1 MMGVLRRRRHLPQRK
16 MPVPDTRLDRGPVV
30 VDRRRRVMRV
40 KILLRTVTGLIAAAP
55 LASASAAD
63 WMQFGYDATHSG
75 HNTAET
81 TLSASNVDQVQR
93 RYQSTLTASV
103 DSAPVY
109 LSNVTTTGGTKDL
122 LFLLG
127 TDGTLMAVD
136 AADGSVFWHHQESGQ
151 PPTTSAPAI
160 DPGRQYLYAYGLDGY
175 VHKYRVD
182 NGTETTSGGWPELI
196 TLKTNVEKVAG
207 SLTIATSGAT
217 TYLYV
222 VTDGYSGDFGNY
234 QGHLTTINLANGDQD
249 VFNVQ
254 CSDQTIHFD
263 DGASDCDW
271 PMPGDSGGSGIWGR
285 GGATFDAGTNRVY
298 VSTGNGFFDAN
309 SFGFN
314 WGDSVLALVPG
325 GVASSGGGLPDDSY
339 TPTNFQQL
347 EDQDNDLGSTS
358 LVILPMPAAQA
369 SQHVGVQI
377 GKDAMIRLIDLTN
390 MSGTNL
396 VGSIGGEIQ
405 LLNVPQGG
413 IGMSEQPATWVDG
426 SGNTWLLIAN
436 RAGVSGL
443 KLRFTNQN
451 VPFLEAEWNHLA
463 NARSAVVAN
472 DVLYYAA
479 ACGSSFCM
487 NAADPVTGDVL
498 WTSSEHLA
506 TLHWQSPIVVNG
518 AIYIAD
524 GTHLHRFDAGDVADD
539 TIFANGFDP

>member
-1 MMGVLRRRRHLPQRK
+1 MRANI
-16 MPVPDTRLDRGPVV
+16 PV
-30 VDRRRRVMRV
+30 
-40 KILLRTVTGLIAAAP
+40 RTLGGFVAATAF
-55 LASASAAD
+55 AGASAAD

-75 HNTAET
+75 RNTAET
-81 TLSASNVDQVQR
+81 TLSAANVDQVQR
-93 RYQSTLTASV
+93 RYQATLPKDV

-109 LSNVTTTGGTKDL
+109 LSGVQTSGGTRDL
-122 LFLLG
+122 LFLLAQ
-127 TDGTLMAVD
+127 DGTLMAVD
-136 AADGSVFWHHQESGQ
+136 AADGSVVWQHQAPGQ
-151 PPTTSAPAI
+151 NITTSAPAI
-160 DPGRQYLYAYGLDGY
+160 DPGRQYVYAYGLDGY

-182 NGTETTSGGWPELI
+182 NGAETTSGGWPELV
-196 TLKTNVEKVAG
+196 TLKTDVEKVAG

-222 VTDGYSGDFGNY
+222 VTDGYAGDFGNY
-234 QGHLTTINLANGDQD
+234 QGHLTTINLANGHQD
-249 VFNVQ
+249 VFNSQ
-254 CSDQTIHFD
+254 CSDEIIHFD
-263 DGASDCDW
+263 DSNDCAW

-298 VSTGNGFFDAN
+298 VATGNGFFDADM
-309 SFGFN
+309 SGFN
-314 WGDSVLALVPG
+314 WGDSVLALVPA
-325 GVASSGGGLPDDSY
+325 GVASQGNGLPDDSY

-347 EDQDNDLGSTS
+347 EDQDLDLGSTS
-358 LVILPMPAAQA
+358 PVILPMPAAHA

-377 GKDAMIRLIDLTN
+377 GKDADIRLIDLTN
-390 MSGTNL
+390 MSGTNI
-396 VGSIGGEIQ
+396 VGSVGGELQ
-405 LLNVPQGG
+405 LLAVPQGG
-413 IGMSEQPATWVDG
+413 IGMSEQPATWIDG

-451 VPFLEAEWNHLA
+451 VPFLEAEWNHGG

-479 ACGSSFCM
+479 ACGASFCM

-498 WTSSEHLA
+498 WTSTEHLA
-506 TLHWQSPIVVNG
+506 TLHWHSPIVVNG

>member
-1 MMGVLRRRRHLPQRK
+1 MI
-16 MPVPDTRLDRGPVV
+16 
-30 VDRRRRVMRV
+30 RV
-40 KILLRTVTGLIAAAP
+40 KISLRAMTALIAAAP
-55 LASASAAD
+55 FATASAAD

-75 HNTAET
+75 RNTVET
-81 TLSASNVDQVQR
+81 TLSAANVDQIQR
-93 RYQSTLTASV
+93 RYQTTLTASV

-109 LSNVTTTGGTKDL
+109 LSNVSTSSGMKDL
-122 LFLLG
+122 LFLLS
-127 TDGTLMAVD
+127 TNGTLMAVN
-136 AADGSVFWHHQESGQ
+136 AADGTVLWHHQENGQ
-151 PPTTSAPAI
+151 NPTTSAPAI
-160 DPGRQYLYAYGLDGY
+160 DPGRQYVYAYGLDGF

-182 NGTETTSGGWPELI
+182 NGNEVTSGGWPELI

-222 VTDGYSGDFGNY
+222 VTDGYAGDFGDY
-234 QGHLTTINLANGDQD
+234 QGHLTTINLANGDQN
-249 VFNVQ
+249 VFNSQ

-263 DGASDCDW
+263 SGSNNCEW
-271 PMPGDSGGSGIWGR
+271 PMSGDTGGGGIWGR
-285 GGATFDAGTNRVY
+285 GGATFDAGTNRVFIA
-298 VSTGNGFFDAN
+298 TGNGFFDAN
-309 SFGFN
+309 MLGNSN
-314 WGDSVLALVPG
+314 WGDSVLSVLPDGAPRN
-325 GVASSGGGLPDDSY
+325 ALPDDSY
-339 TPTNFQQL
+339 TPTNFQDL
-347 EDQDNDLGSTS
+347 ENQDTDLGSTS
-358 LVILPMPAAQA
+358 LVILPMPAAHA
-369 SQHVGVQI
+369 TQHVGVQI
-377 GKDAMIRLIDLTN
+377 GKDAEIRVIDLTN

-396 VGSIGGEIQ
+396 IGSIGGELQ
-405 LLNVPQGG
+405 LIDVPQGG
-413 IGMSEQPATWVDG
+413 GGMSEQAATWVDG

-451 VPFLEAEWNHLA
+451 VPFLEVEWSRGGTA
-463 NARSAVVAN
+463 TSAVVAN

-506 TLHWQSPIVVNG
+506 SLHWQSPIIVNG

-539 TIFANGFDP
+539 TIFANGFETP

>member
-1 MMGVLRRRRHLPQRK
+1 MRANIGRHA
-16 MPVPDTRLDRGPVV
+16 TS
-30 VDRRRRVMRV
+30 
-40 KILLRTVTGLIAAAP
+40 AALFA
-55 LASASAAD
+55 LSFAASAAD

-81 TLSASNVDQVQR
+81 TLGTTNVDQIQR
-93 RYQSTLTASV
+93 RWQATLTAGV
-103 DSAPVY
+103 DGAPVY
-109 LSNVTTTGGTKDL
+109 LSNVTTSGGVKNL

-127 TDGTLMAVD
+127 TNGTLMAVD
-136 AADGSVFWHHQESGQ
+136 AATGTVLWHHQESGQ
-151 PPTTSAPAI
+151 NPTTSSPAI
-160 DPGRQYLYAYGLDGY
+160 DPGRQFVYAYGLDGY

-182 NGTETTSGGWPELI
+182 NGNEVTSGGWPELV
-196 TLKTNVEKVAG
+196 TLKTDVEKVAG

-222 VTDGYSGDFGNY
+222 VTDGYAGDFGNY
-234 QGHLTTINLANGDQD
+234 QGHLTTINLANGNQN

-254 CSDQTIHFD
+254 CSNETIHFD
-263 DGASDCDW
+263 SGAGDCAW
-271 PMPGDSGGSGIWGR
+271 PMSGDTGGSGIWGR
-285 GGATFDAGTNRVY
+285 GGATFDAGTDRVY
-298 VSTGNGFFDAN
+298 IATGNGFFDPDT
-309 SFGFN
+309 FN
-314 WGDSVLALVPG
+314 WGDSVLAVLPDG
-325 GVASSGGGLPDDSY
+325 APRSALPDDSY

-347 EDQDNDLGSTS
+347 EDQDTDLGSTS
-358 LVILPMPAAQA
+358 LVILPMPAAHA
-369 SQHVGVQI
+369 TQHVGVQI
-377 GKDAMIRLIDLTN
+377 GKDAKIRLIDLTN
-390 MSGTNL
+390 MSGTNI
-396 VGSIGGEIQ
+396 VGTTGGELQ

-413 IGMSEQPATWVDG
+413 GGMSEQPATWVDG

-443 KLRFTNQN
+443 KLRFSNLG
-451 VPFLEAEWNHLA
+451 VPFLEAEWNHGG

-487 NAADPVTGDVL
+487 NAADPVTGNVL